1 MAAQFDPVQ
10 AAFDNAIRDFK
21 ASLGD
26 NALIE
31 EISKTTTID
40 EVYDATDAL
49 QKDQAKKG
57 HLRHLSK
64 IEPFLN
70 GLREYTAV
78 IEVFIQSKPDILS
91 LIWGPIKL
99 LLQWTDCLKSS
110 FDAIINTAAELGKL
124 LPEFKAVGLLFKENA
139 LIKEVLVLF
148 FRDVLDFYLISL
160 QFFSKTRWK
169 IVFEAMWPK
178 QREKIKIVE
187 NNIRRHASLLR
198 NETRLQHIQD
208 AHDTHLRMFEVFDKT
223 EESLRQLEYNTIAT
237 NMSPTAYGDELHR
250 LRSQF
255 CAGTEKWLIKN
266 TVFKEWLDTKTSVDK
281 ILWLQG
287 IPGADERKGKTLL
300 STAVITESQ
309 KTGIGKVVYTFLS
322 YKDSSSPSALS
333 IFHSLIFQ
341 LTADDEYLQE
351 IVCQSSKEALKS
363 SIDIATELLK
373 TLIHAAPVYIVID
386 GLDEIKELDR
396 RQLLKQI
403 LELSEACAEV
413 RILISSRNEVDIKQL
428 LKDHTTIRVDLQN
441 AGSIQKYVNQW
452 VQKWFSERKFDSDER
467 VEVEGLLAPLAAHAR
482 GMFLYARVVL
492 ISVRDMQTTGEI
504 RKYLRALPQTLQDAY
519 ARILSRIHELR
530 PLDLKEKALKI
541 IKWVGCAPSP
551 MTTTELGQALL
562 VRHPDEEAVTKSL
575 PMDFPRLCGPIVE
588 VVDEYVQFVHF
599 TVREYI
605 FSPNVP
611 GHVCRTEASLS
622 LASCLINY
630 LCQTHHDPDLSD
642 EEIIGNAMAGAYCL
656 HNLATTGWLDTLEL
670 YGRSKGS
677 QLLSDTAIDA
687 VERFISDRHNDA
699 YANDATASFEP
710 SLGCFKVASDDV
722 YRMLC
727 ESARFRQMSQKG
739 TFDKANGYGWTDLDP
754 LTISRTSVKIYA
766 QFDQILTDCAT
777 NNHQDCRCERLRRQ
791 YGHRLFKCGFTGC
804 PFHRHGFESSSA
816 RKSHL
821 KHHDRPWT
829 CGVEDCE
836 YAEGG
841 FLSRKMRDDHLDK
854 YHTERATREQKYS
867 SPSDPDEVQPLLFDL
882 VQADEVDAVREL
894 LPVYVTLKPSIQKGL
909 LGAAA
914 YSASPAMID
923 VLSSVGLPTPYL
935 ITDSLLSKAIEGAN
949 VATFKH
955 LLGYIETSIFLIHR
969 DITALVVA
977 SGSEPL
983 MEVWKPYFD
992 VQYFTDERKS
1002 HSCASILMERSISA
1016 SKGDPNKETCLI
1028 SLWEKVRSEG
1038 VFTKHVLGMGLSH
1051 VAQST
1056 CSVRLAKYLIDV
1068 GADVNYVP
1076 ADDPTTPTPFRYAA
1090 RRDSAAAADLI
1101 RFLLLQGADP
1111 ELKPE
1116 SKKVCPKIQDEKG
1129 PREIEKWLGMSW
1141 DQLLVK
1147 TREEREKGLR
1157 DGSIRA

>member
-78 IEVFIQSKPDILS
+78 IEVFIQSKQDILS

-403 LELSEACAEV
+403 PELSEACAEV

-504 RKYLRALPQTLQDAY
+504 RKYLRALPETLQDAY

-739 TFDKANGYGWTDLDP
+739 TFDKANGIIQ
-754 LTISRTSVKIYA
+754 LTQDKLHSRYQTNMTRSV
-766 QFDQILTDCAT
+766 
-777 NNHQDCRCERLRRQ
+777 R
-791 YGHRLFKCGFTGC
+791 
-804 PFHRHGFESSSA
+804 
-816 RKSHL
+816 
-821 KHHDRPWT
+821 
-829 CGVEDCE
+829 
-836 YAEGG
+836 
-841 FLSRKMRDDHLDK
+841 
-854 YHTERATREQKYS
+854 
-867 SPSDPDEVQPLLFDL
+867 PDEVQPLLFDL